1 MVRFAVSG
9 LVSFSDA
16 PLRVALW
23 AGLGVCGCAALFALW
38 VAGLWAMNADLARG
52 WSSIILVTTF
62 LGGANMLMTGVL
74 GVYIGRI
81 HTEVKRRPLYVVD
94 RAVGFEAVAEAAPA
108 HKPTPTVEAR
118 RA

>member
-1 MVRFAVSG
+1 MAPIYSLVVPIFNEEAV
-9 LVSFSDA
+9 LPVLLHRLDA
-16 PLRVALW
+16 LLARLA
-23 AGLGVCGCAALFALW
+23 
-38 VAGLWAMNADLARG
+38 NLARG

-81 HTEVKRRPLYVVD
+81 HTEVKRPLYVVD
-94 RAVGFEAVAEAAPA
+94 RAVGFEAVAEAVPGRKPAPA
-108 HKPTPTVEAR
+108 VEAR

>member
-1 MVRFAVSG
+1 VI
-9 LVSFSDA
+9 
-16 PLRVALW
+16 
-23 AGLGVCGCAALFALW
+23 
-38 VAGLWAMNADLARG
+38 GLWAMNANLARG
-52 WSSIILVTTF
+52 WSSIILVTTL

-94 RAVGFEAVAEAAPA
+94 RAVGFDTVAEAAPVR
-108 HKPTPTVEAR
+108 KPTPIAEAR